1 MADDENEYIS
11 VVQAVKLIPKSFDGN
26 PKCLRE
32 IFEGVEAAKH
42 VMHPTKHPLLLKF
55 VESKITGEA
64 KDRLLARSERNTW
77 EQIKA
82 ILEENYA
89 VKRTLEYYA
98 SLLFTAKQGS
108 NETVAQWGSRI
119 DNMGLD
125 LIREA
130 KNRIEKINPN
140 AIEGGVILVSEFMK
154 GTFVAGLKD
163 DRVKYIVKTRG
174 EEESLAQL
182 VETALQE
189 ESEVKSQK
197 FKREFREFDMAEPR

>member
-32 IFEGVEAAKH
+32 FFEGVEAATQ
-42 VMHPTKHPLLLKF
+42 VVHPTKHPLLLKII
-55 VESKITGEA
+55 ESKITGEA

-82 ILEENYA
+82 TLEENYA
-89 VKRTLEYYA
+89 VKRTRQYYT
-98 SLLFTAKQGS
+98 SLLFTARQGS
-108 NETVAQWGSRI
+108 NETVAQWVSRI

-130 KNRIEKINPN
+130 KNRIEINPN
-140 AIEGGVILVSEFMK
+140 AIEGVILVSEFMK

-163 DRVKYIVKTRG
+163 DKVKYIVKARG
-174 EEESLAQL
+174 EEVIGAISRDR
-182 VETALQE
+182 TTGR
-189 ESEVKSQK
+189 K
-197 FKREFREFDMAEPR
+197 